1 MDHLVLVLVPRLRRL
16 RAALALSQEELA
28 ARARVSRNTV
38 VRGERGQ
45 DLRPMNVR
53 KLARA
58 LGVSPATLQ
67 RPDEKG
73 T

>member
-1 MDHLVLVLVPRLRRL
+1 MQVLVPQVRRL
-16 RAALALSQEELA
+16 RLMRALSQEELA
-28 ARARVSRNTV
+28 ARAGVSRNTV
-38 VRGERGQ
+38 VRAEQGE
-45 DLRPMNVR
+45 DIRPSSVR

-67 RPDEKG
+67 KPDD